1 MLGPPCARMTE
12 NHDFVWKRR
21 IISRSISLQTK
32 YHGRQE
38 PSTVFFSQGR
48 SAQKMMVGKESFPSE
63 AKTATFQGENLLF
76 HLRDSLT
83 SIEALRK
90 AVLG

>member
-1 MLGPPCARMTE
+1 MLGPPCVCMTE

-38 PSTVFFSQGR
+38 PSTVFCSKGG
-48 SAQKMMVGKESFPSE
+48 V
-63 AKTATFQGENLLF
+63 
-76 HLRDSLT
+76 LRNNDQ
-83 SIEALRK
+83 RQP
-90 AVLG
+90 

>member
-1 MLGPPCARMTE
+1 MILCGKDVSFQEVFLC
-12 NHDFVWKRR
+12 KRNTMADKNQV
-21 IISRSISLQTK
+21 L
-32 YHGRQE
+32 
-38 PSTVFFSQGR
+38 FFFQGR

>member
-38 PSTVFFSQGR
+38 PSTVFFFKGG
-48 SAQKMMVGKESFPSE
+48 V
-63 AKTATFQGENLLF
+63 
-76 HLRDSLT
+76 
-83 SIEALRK
+83 LRK
-90 AVLG
+90 